1 MYAVFICDINLTLIV
16 LFCFIVILNW
26 LVGKEW
32 TDAALKG
39 RLIEEEEVECI
50 PENVSNSIVDENVD
64 INIVNKYFT
73 SDAWLL
79 VQQVQQLKRHNTASW
94 TCHSCSGILED
105 EQLRSVCCEACLN
118 WYHFKCAGLVRKPK
132 MKNWFCRQ
140 CYADV
145 S

>member
-1 MYAVFICDINLTLIV
+1 M
-16 LFCFIVILNW
+16 ILNR

-39 RLIEEEEVECI
+39 WLIEEEEVKYI
-50 PENVSNSIVDENVD
+50 PENVSNSIVDEN
-64 INIVNKYFT
+64 INLNIVNKYFT
-73 SDAWLL
+73 SDVWLL
-79 VQQVQQLKRHNTASW
+79 VQQVRQLKRH
-94 TCHSCSGILED
+94 CHSCSGTPED

-132 MKNWFCRQ
+132 MKNWICRQ

-145 S
+145 L